1 MNDGLRVAAVDLGA
15 TSGRVM
21 TGEVGADTLA
31 LHEVHRFPNG
41 PVEVAH
47 DGGSTLTWDILGI
60 YQQMLTGLRQA
71 HAGGRV
77 DGIGIDSWAVD
88 YGLLASDGTLLGNP
102 VCHRDPRT
110 DGVMEQ
116 VLETVSRRDMYDV
129 TGLQQLPF
137 NTVYQL
143 VSASGTPALDAAHT
157 LLLLPDLLGY
167 WLTGQRWAEAT
178 NASTTQL
185 LDVQERT
192 WARGL
197 ARRLGV
203 PDSILPPLRAA
214 GDVVGDVLASV
225 AAELGVDRAGPVIAV
240 GSHDTASA
248 VVGVPMEPGANAAYI
263 SSGTWSLVGVELDH
277 PVLTDAAMEANFT
290 NEGGVDGTIRFLRN
304 VTGLWALSE
313 TMRCWEL
320 AGAPADL
327 ETLLAEAAD
336 VPPLRCVVDID
347 APAFLAPGDMTG
359 RIEDACRAS
368 DQRAPSTRGELA
380 RCILDSLAL
389 AYRRTVRQAAELS
402 GQQVSVVHVVG
413 GGALNALLCRLTAD
427 ACGLPVL
434 AGPVE
439 ATALGNVMV
448 QARSLGAPLPDLA
461 TMRDLLRRTQRL
473 RRYEPGGSDDGWD
486 EAENRMK
493 AAVPE

>member
-1 MNDGLRVAAVDLGA
+1 MSGSLRVAAVDLGA

-21 TGEVGADTLA
+21 TGDVGADTLA

-41 PVEVAH
+41 AVEVAH
-47 DGGSTLTWDILGI
+47 DRGSTLMWDILGI
-60 YQQMLTGLRQA
+60 YQQMLTGLRLA

-88 YGLLASDGTLLGNP
+88 YGLLAADGTLLANP

-110 DGVMEQ
+110 DGVMEE
-116 VLETVSRRDMYDV
+116 VLQTVSRREMYDV

-137 NTVYQL
+137 NTAYQL

-185 LDVQERT
+185 LDVRGRT
-192 WARGL
+192 WATEL

-203 PDSILPPLRAA
+203 PGEILPRLREA
-214 GDVVGDVLASV
+214 GDVVGDVLPSV

-240 GSHDTASA
+240 ASHDTASA
-248 VVGVPMEPGANAAYI
+248 VVGVPMEPGVNAAYI
-263 SSGTWSLVGVELDH
+263 SSGTWSLVGVELDQ

-313 TMRCWEL
+313 TMRSWEL
-320 AGAPADL
+320 AGDPADL
-327 ETLLAEAAD
+327 QALLAEASAA
-336 VPPLRCVVDID
+336 PPLRCVVDID
-347 APAFLAPGDMTG
+347 AAAFHAPGDMTG
-359 RIEDACRAS
+359 RIADACRAS
-368 DQRAPSTRGELA
+368 DQRPPSTRAELTRA
-380 RCILDSLAL
+380 ILDSLAL

-402 GQQVSVVHVVG
+402 GRPVDVVHVVG
-413 GGALNALLCRLTAD
+413 GGALNALLCQLTAD
-427 ACGLPVL
+427 ACAVPVL

-448 QARSLGAPLPDLA
+448 QARSLGAPLPELPA
-461 TMRDLLRRTQRL
+461 MRDLVRRTHRL
-473 RRYEPGGSDDGWD
+473 RRYEPTTGDHGWD

-493 AAVPE
+493 AAVPQ

>member
-1 MNDGLRVAAVDLGA
+1 VRVAAVDLGA

-21 TGEVGADTLA
+21 TGEVGTDTLA
-31 LHEVHRFPNG
+31 VREAHRFPNG

-47 DGGSTLTWDILGI
+47 DGGSTLRWDILGI
-60 YQQMLTGLRQA
+60 YQQTLAGLRHA

-88 YGLLASDGTLLGNP
+88 YGLLAGDGTLLSNP

-110 DGVMEQ
+110 DGVMEK
-116 VLETVSRRDMYDV
+116 VLQTVSRREMYDV

-143 VSASGTPALDAAHT
+143 VSADGTPSLDAAHT

-185 LDVQERT
+185 FDVRRRT
-192 WARGL
+192 WATDL
-197 ARRLGV
+197 ARRLGIPV
-203 PDSILPPLRAA
+203 DILPPLREA
-214 GDVVGDVLASV
+214 GEVIGDVLPGV
-225 AAELGVDRAGPVIAV
+225 AAELGVERAGPVVAV
-240 GSHDTASA
+240 ASHDTASA
-248 VVGVPMEPGANAAYI
+248 VAGVPMKPGANAAYI
-263 SSGTWSLVGVELDH
+263 SSGTWSLVGVELDQA
-277 PVLTDAAMEANFT
+277 VLTDAAMEANFT

-313 TMRCWEL
+313 TMRAWEL
-320 AGAPADL
+320 AGEPADL
-327 ETLLAEAAD
+327 GRLLAEAAD

-359 RIEDACRAS
+359 RIEDACGIS
-368 DQRAPSTRGELA
+368 DQRAPSSRAELT

-389 AYRRTVRQAAELS
+389 AYRRTVRMAAELS
-402 GQQVSVVHVVG
+402 GRDVDVVHVVG
-413 GGALNALLCRLTAD
+413 GGAMNALLCRLTAD
-427 ACGLPVL
+427 ACGVPVL

-439 ATALGNVMV
+439 ATALGNVLV
-448 QARSLGAPLPDLA
+448 QGRSLGAPLPDLA
-461 TMRDLLRRTQRL
+461 SMRDLVRRTHDM
-473 RRYEPGGSDDGWD
+473 RRYEPSASDDAWD

-493 AAVPE
+493 AAVPQ